1 MGTTDQ
7 LFELYKMSS
16 VPSVVVSFVT
26 VYLSC
31 LEEKEGAGGRKILE
45 SQRAGMYTEGGA
57 GRWIPL
63 PDQSCGKSNFKAL
76 S

>member
-31 LEEKEGAGGRKILE
+31 LEEKEGEGGRKILE
-45 SQRAGMYTEGGA
+45 SQRAGMYTEREELGDGFLCQTSPVEKVPS
-57 GRWIPL
+57 R
-63 PDQSCGKSNFKAL
+63 D
-76 S
+76 